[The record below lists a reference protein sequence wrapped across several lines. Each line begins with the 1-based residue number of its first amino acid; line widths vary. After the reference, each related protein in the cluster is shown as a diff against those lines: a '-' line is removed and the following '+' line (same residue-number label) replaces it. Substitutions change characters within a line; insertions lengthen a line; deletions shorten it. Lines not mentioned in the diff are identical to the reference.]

1 MIPHIFA
8 PTDLHILHIIAD
20 CDCAPFLYSYNPHC
34 FQAVLEM
41 FSSLWFL
48 SKDLFSLSSLLMV
61 LTVNSGNI
69 ILRNKGSV
77 LCKVALLL
85 YEHSLN
91 FKTGTC
97 NRFSL
102 FLSVLVSGL
111 TFQNALCMPVSLE
124 VNRNYCVWYF
134 WKLDLL
140 VWC

>member
-1 MIPHIFA
+1 
-8 PTDLHILHIIAD
+8 
-20 CDCAPFLYSYNPHC
+20 
-34 FQAVLEM
+34 
-41 FSSLWFL
+41 
-48 SKDLFSLSSLLMV
+48 MV
-61 LTVNSGNI
+61 VTVNSGNI

-124 VNRNYCVWYF
+124 VNRNYCV
-134 WKLDLL
+134 
-140 VWC
+140 